1 YGGALLAAQLVSDA
15 RIDIWNPVQEVVTP
29 RPEMTSRYDELY
41 ALYRELYPASSHV
54 VHALSD
60 FQSR

>member
-1 YGGALLAAQLVSDA
+1 
-15 RIDIWNPVQEVVTP
+15 
-29 RPEMTSRYDELY
+29 MTSRYDELY

-54 VHALSD
+54 VHALAD